1 MPDSE
6 DRAHVFETE
15 FTLFIDYWSAVD
27 ERDLEMDVELWR
39 HAFAGKILN
48 KLLHLSSGL
57 SFSDLNDAIALVWVE
72 LKRHKIFKK
81 LAPFLK
87 LYAFLKR
94 VQQSERDYHANKKIE
109 KQKRIEQQEK
119 EHAEREKE
127 RQKSR
132 LRDRGLITP
141 SPDPEDQDD
150 ASDASD
156 ASDLMPRAKRAKET
170 PLKDPVVEYLSD

>member
-6 DRAHVFETE
+6 ERAEVFGTE
-15 FTLFIDYWSAVD
+15 FTLFIDYWTVVD
-27 ERDLEMDVELWR
+27 ERDLDMDVELWR
-39 HAFAGKILN
+39 DAFAGKILT
-48 KLLHLSSGL
+48 KLLHLSAGL

-109 KQKRIEQQEK
+109 RQKRIEQQEK
-119 EHAEREKE
+119 EHAERQKE
-127 RQKSR
+127 HQKRR
-132 LRDRGLITP
+132 LRAKGLMTP

-156 ASDLMPRAKRAKET
+156 SMSRAKRAKDT
-170 PLKDPVVEYLSD
+170 PLKDPVEEYLSD